1 MKLKSILLL
10 MFSAIIVIIALQNA
24 QAIEVK
30 FLAWKFSAS
39 QILVILGSF
48 GLGLL
53 AGILISMIRKGKSK
67 DVMKVD

>member
-1 MKLKSILLL
+1 MKFKSILLL
-10 MFSAIIVIIALQNA
+10 IFSALIAIIAIQNA

-30 FLAWKFSAS
+30 FLLWKFSAS

-53 AGILISMIRKGKSK
+53 GGILISMIRNGKNNSK
-67 DVMKVD
+67 DSD

>member
-1 MKLKSILLL
+1 MKFKSILLL
-10 MFSAIIVIIALQNA
+10 IFSALIAIIAIQNA

-30 FLAWKFSAS
+30 FLLWKFSAS

-53 AGILISMIRKGKSK
+53 GGILISMIRDGKNNSK
-67 DVMKVD
+67 DSD